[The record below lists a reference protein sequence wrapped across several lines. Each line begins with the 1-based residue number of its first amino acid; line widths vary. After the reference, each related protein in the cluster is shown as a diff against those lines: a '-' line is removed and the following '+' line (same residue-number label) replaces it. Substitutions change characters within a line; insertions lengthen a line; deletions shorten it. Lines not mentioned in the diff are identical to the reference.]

1 MSGIELSVVMFA
13 FNEAENVRPVMEEAL
28 EYLRGRVDRYELI
41 LVDDGSTDDTR
52 ACADAVA
59 ADDDSVK
66 VISHETNRGIGA
78 ALKTG
83 YGAASLEWVTLLPAD
98 GQVPPDQIDRFLEL
112 RHGHDLVICHY
123 PDRFEE
129 ADNFGRKVLSRG
141 LRALTFMAT
150 GVSNRLDGAYLIH
163 RDYLQRVPLKSDT
176 FFLNLELPI
185 RAIRAGAR
193 VAETTL
199 HIRPRRAGSSKVLS
213 WRRIA
218 DVSLEMGKLGVEL
231 RVLRRG

>member
-13 FNEAENVRPVMEEAL
+13 YNEAENVGPVMAEAL
-28 EYLRGRVDRYELI
+28 DYLRERTEAYELI
-41 LVDDGSTDDTR
+41 LVDDGSSDDTR
-52 ACADAVA
+52 ACAEEAAAGDA
-59 ADDDSVK
+59 SVK
-66 VISHETNRGIGA
+66 VISHATNRGIGA

-83 YGAASLEWVTLLPAD
+83 YAAATLEWVTLLPAD
-98 GQVPPDQIDRFLEL
+98 GQVPPEQIDRFLEL
-112 RHGHDLVICHY
+112 RDGHDLVICHY
-123 PDRFEE
+123 PDRFRE
-129 ADNFGRKVLSRG
+129 ADNLGRKVLSRG
-141 LRALTFMAT
+141 LRALTFAAT

-163 RDYLQRVPLKSDT
+163 RDYLARLPLKSET

-213 WRRIA
+213 WRRIT
-218 DVSLEMGKLGVEL
+218 DVSVEMGKLGWEL